1 MIYELRGALDD
12 EEDDAVRDDI
22 RRVLRMLS
30 GRPDLTHRSATE
42 VNALLQTP
50 PYSLP
55 PPVPSALPPFAPYEE
70 PPPGTSKRRPNPNRA
85 GGSASDEPPRPAAD
99 ELRRWTGVANL
110 YEPFQS
116 GLA

>member
-70 PPPGTSKRRPNPNRA
+70 PPPGRPKGGRTQTALVAAQAMSRPDPQLTS
-85 GGSASDEPPRPAAD
+85 
-99 ELRRWTGVANL
+99 
-110 YEPFQS
+110 
-116 GLA
+116 